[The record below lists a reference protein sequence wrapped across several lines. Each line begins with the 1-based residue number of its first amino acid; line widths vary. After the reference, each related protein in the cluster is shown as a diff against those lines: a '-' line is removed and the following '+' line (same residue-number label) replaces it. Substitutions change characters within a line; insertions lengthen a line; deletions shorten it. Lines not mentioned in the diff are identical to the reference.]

1 MVKKIK
7 WRKKAIIYVRETAQ
21 YLEFEFSE
29 QAANNFVDSVTK
41 AVERVEKNPT
51 SYRKESKTQSVHF
64 INIDKSRQMFYR
76 LSGQTLIISAFFD
89 VRQDPNKRPF

>member
-51 SYRKESKTQSVHF
+51 SYLKQSKTQSVHF